1 MSVRSS
7 LCAER
12 GSLEEVCDGLEQAR
26 EEGQTEQFVEEFL
39 LNSISCPQQPI
50 YAVSDMISGHLHKSL
65 DRLKPY
71 NEFSFFIE
79 VSSVMLWSP
88 LVLKVQE
95 NLIGYPLI
103 ILLRSNARAQR

>member
-65 DRLKPY
+65 DRL
-71 NEFSFFIE
+71 
-79 VSSVMLWSP
+79 
-88 LVLKVQE
+88 
-95 NLIGYPLI
+95 
-103 ILLRSNARAQR
+103 